1 MHASIDA
8 GGDACIGW
16 VNAFG
21 ATGRQR
27 STHARANAFTGRSG
41 CAGHRNGHARF
52 EVSTFEID
60 G

>member
-1 MHASIDA
+1 VA
-8 GGDACIGW
+8 ACIGR
-16 VNAFG
+16 VNEVG
-21 ATGRQR
+21 ATAINAQR
-27 STHARANAFTGRSG
+27 HARANAFTGRSG

>member
-1 MHASIDA
+1 MYRLMPV
-8 GGDACIGW
+8 DACIGR
-16 VNAFG
+16 VNGRG
-21 ATGRQR
+21 ATAINAQR
-27 STHARANAFTGRSG
+27 HARANAFTGRSG